1 MKRLSPAL
9 LGAALC
15 LAAGGAWAQQS
26 LSADAVAKRIA
37 EAHNVEVLRVEPAD
51 ADGRAAYVV
60 TVMNRGGAFNEA
72 FKVTRLMVDA
82 ATGALISQFRHGPTG
97 YGGTANPNIE
107 SDGVSIR
114 RRSLSR

>member
-1 MKRLSPAL
+1 MNRFAPAL
-9 LGAALC
+9 LGAAFC
-15 LAAGGAWAQQS
+15 LAAAGASAQQS

-37 EAHNVEVLRVEPAD
+37 EAHDVEVLRIEPVD
-51 ADGRAAYVV
+51 AEGRAAYLV
-60 TVMNRGGAFNEA
+60 TVMNRGGAFNDA

-82 ATGALISQFRHGPTG
+82 TTGDLIPQFRHGPTG